1 MTKEEIIEKIKQS
14 DNRPSIMVDKKG
26 CLRPIVI
33 KEFDETNGRIK
44 FYEFNRLTIDFQE
57 WIDKQR
63 DKAALESI
71 SVNDIFSYYSS
82 DNLDE
87 LIKNL
92 AIYQKKNIE
101 EDEAIAK
108 AVKVNCDEMSIFV
121 TKDKV
126 N

>member
-1 MTKEEIIEKIKQS
+1 MTKEDIVEKIKQS

-44 FYEFNRLTIDFQE
+44 FYEFNHLTIDFQE
-57 WIDKQR
+57 WIEKQR

-121 TKDKV
+121 TKDKA